1 MIFQRSLKIVEN
13 NLIMWLKWYSYFL
26 TSLKK
31 CQIIFYI
38 YIYVWTIL
46 FARWNKLTFF
56 SKTWYQNMNLI
67 SIFKITD

>member
-31 CQIIFYI
+31 CQIIFHI
-38 YIYVWTIL
+38 YLCMNNPLCTL
-46 FARWNKLTFF
+46 EQTDFF

-67 SIFKITD
+67 SFFKITD